1 MSILKITG
9 GRSLSGSLRVQGAKN
24 SALPL
29 LASSV
34 LTEGLSVFRNC
45 PRLTDVEATVRILRH
60 VGCRVYEEGDVLY
73 VDASGPIRPEVPDEM
88 MRQMRS
94 SVIFLG
100 ALLSRCGEA
109 CLSLPGGCEL
119 GPRPVDLHVMAL
131 RALGAEITEAG
142 GRLCCRCLRLK
153 GGHIALHTP
162 SVGATE
168 NAMLAAV
175 RAEGST
181 VITGAAREPE
191 ILDLQDH
198 LRACGALVAGAGSG
212 VIRIR
217 GTEKLRGG
225 EKRIMPDRIAAA
237 TYLAACAAAGGRV
250 RLYDACP
257 RDMDPVLRA
266 LGRMGCWIETGE
278 NLIVLERRGTLRSPG
293 PIITR
298 PHPGFPTDAQPP
310 LMAASLKAEGTTVMI
325 ETIFESRYRHV
336 PALQSM
342 GADIRTAGKTAVI
355 RGVEKLH
362 GASVR
367 ASDLRG
373 GAALAVAALSAE
385 GETLLGG
392 MEHVLRGY
400 EDMAGALTALGG
412 EARLLEDGIV
422 RGKDPRPGYGRDA
435 EDG

>member
-9 GRSLSGSLRVQGAKN
+9 GCSLNGSLRVQGAKN

-29 LASSV
+29 LAASV
-34 LTEGLSVFRNC
+34 LTGGLSVFRNC
-45 PRLTDVEATVRILRH
+45 PRLADVAATVRILRH
-60 VGCRVYEEGDVLY
+60 IGCRVYEEGDVLY
-73 VDASGPIRPEVPDEM
+73 VDASGPIAPEVPDEL

-109 CLSLPGGCEL
+109 SLSLPGGCEL
-119 GPRPVDLHVMAL
+119 GPRPVDLHLMAL
-131 RALGAEITEAG
+131 RALGAEVTEAG
-142 GRLCCRCLRLK
+142 GRLCCRAARLT
-153 GGHIALHTP
+153 GGRIDLPTP

-175 RAEGST
+175 LAEGST

-191 ILDLQDH
+191 LLDLQDY
-198 LRACGALVAGAGSG
+198 LRACGALVTGAGSG
-212 VIRIR
+212 VIRVCGVR
-217 GTEKLRGG
+217 KLHGG
-225 EKRIMPDRIAAA
+225 EKRILPDRIAAA
-237 TYLAACAAAGGRV
+237 TWLAACAAAGGRV
-250 RLYDACP
+250 RLYEACP
-257 RDMDPVLRA
+257 EHMVPVLQA
-266 LGRMGCWIETGE
+266 LRRMGCTVNTGE
-278 NLIVLERRGTLRSPG
+278 NLIVLERKGELRSPG

-310 LMAASLKAEGTTVMI
+310 LMAASLKAAGTTVMI

-336 PALQSM
+336 PALRSM

-355 RGVEKLH
+355 RGVKTLRA
-362 GASVR
+362 GDLL

-385 GETLLGG
+385 GESLIRGL
-392 MEHVLRGY
+392 EHVERGY
-400 EDMAGALTALGG
+400 EDMAAALTALGAAA
-412 EARLLEDGIV
+412 ERLE
-422 RGKDPRPGYGRDA
+422 
-435 EDG
+435 E

>member
-9 GRSLSGSLRVQGAKN
+9 GCSLNGSLRVQGAKN

-29 LASSV
+29 LAASV

-45 PRLTDVEATVRILRH
+45 PRLTDVAATVRILRH
-60 VGCRVYEEGDVLY
+60 IGCRVYEEGDVLY
-73 VDASGPIRPEVPDEM
+73 VDSSGPISPEVPDEL

-100 ALLSRCGEA
+100 SLLSRCGEA
-109 CLSLPGGCEL
+109 SLSLPGGCEL
-119 GPRPVDLHVMAL
+119 GPRPVDLHLMAL
-131 RALGAEITEAG
+131 RALGAEVTEAG
-142 GRLCCRCLRLK
+142 GRLCCRASRLK
-153 GGHIALHTP
+153 GGRIDLSIP

-168 NAMLAAV
+168 NAMLAAAL
-175 RAEGST
+175 AEGST

-191 ILDLQDH
+191 ILDLQEY
-198 LRACGALVAGAGSG
+198 LRTCGALVAGAGSG
-212 VIRIR
+212 VIRIH
-217 GTEKLRGG
+217 GVKKLCGG
-225 EKRIMPDRIAAA
+225 EKRVLPDRIAAA

-257 RDMDPVLRA
+257 EHMAPVLQA
-266 LGRMGCWIETGE
+266 FHRMGCTLSTGE
-278 NLIVLERRGTLRSPG
+278 NLIVLERRGALRSPG

-310 LMAASLKAEGTTVMI
+310 LMAAALKAEGITVMI

-336 PALQSM
+336 PALRGM

-355 RGVEKLH
+355 RGVDALC
-362 GASVR
+362 GAEVL
-367 ASDLRG
+367 APDLRG

-385 GETLLGG
+385 GETLLRG
-392 MEHVLRGY
+392 MGHVDRGY
-400 EDMAGALTALGG
+400 EDLAEALTALGA
-412 EARLLEDGIV
+412 EACRLKE
-422 RGKDPRPGYGRDA
+422 
-435 EDG
+435 

>member
-1 MSILKITG
+1 MSVLKITG
-9 GRSLSGSLRVQGAKN
+9 GRRLDGSLRVQGAKN

-29 LASSV
+29 LAASV

-45 PRLTDVEATVRILRH
+45 PRLTDVAATVRILRH
-60 VGCRVYEEGDVLY
+60 VGCRVYGEGDALY
-73 VDASGPIRPEVPDEM
+73 VDSSGPISPEAPEEL

-109 CLSLPGGCEL
+109 ALSLPGGCEL
-119 GPRPVDLHVMAL
+119 GPRPVDLHLMAL
-131 RALGAEITEAG
+131 RALGAEVTEAG
-142 GRLCCRCLRLK
+142 GRLCCRASSLR
-153 GGHIALHTP
+153 GGHIALPIP

-191 ILDLQDH
+191 IRDLQDY
-198 LRACGALVAGAGSG
+198 LRSCGALVAGAGSS

-217 GTEKLRGG
+217 GTEKLRGA
-225 EKRIMPDRIAAA
+225 EKRILPDRIAAA
-237 TYLAACAAAGGRV
+237 TYLAAGASAGGRV
-250 RLYDACP
+250 RLYDAGP

-266 LGRMGCWIETGE
+266 LQRMGCELTVGE
-278 NLIVLERRGTLRSPG
+278 NLIVLERKGRLLSPG

-298 PHPGFPTDAQPP
+298 PHPDFPTDAQPP
-310 LMAASLKAEGTTVMI
+310 LMAASLRAAGTTVMI
-325 ETIFESRYRHV
+325 ENIFESRYRHV
-336 PALQSM
+336 PALRSM

-355 RGVEKLH
+355 RGVEKLA
-362 GASVR
+362 GAEMT

-373 GAALAVAALSAE
+373 GAALAVAALAAE
-385 GETLLGG
+385 GVSRIRG
-392 MEHVLRGY
+392 MEHVDRGY
-400 EDMAGALTALGG
+400 EDMAGALIALGA
-412 EARLLEDGIV
+412 EAELLEEQ
-422 RGKDPRPGYGRDA
+422 R
-435 EDG
+435 

>member
-1 MSILKITG
+1 MRVLKITG
-9 GRSLSGSLRVQGAKN
+9 GRSLNGSLRVQGAKN

-29 LASSV
+29 LAASV

-45 PRLTDVEATVRILRH
+45 PRLTDVEATVAILRH
-60 VGCRVYEEGDVLY
+60 VGCRVYGEGDALY
-73 VDASGPIRPEVPDEM
+73 VDASGPICPEIPDELM
-88 MRQMRS
+88 GRMRS

-100 ALLSRCGEA
+100 ALLSRCGEVT
-109 CLSLPGGCEL
+109 LSLPGGCEL
-119 GPRPVDLHVMAL
+119 GPRPVDLHLLAL
-131 RALGAEITEAG
+131 RALGAEVTEAG
-142 GRLCCRCLRLK
+142 GRICCRAAGLK
-153 GGHIALHTP
+153 GNSIVLPTV

-175 RAEGST
+175 RASGST

-191 ILDLQDH
+191 IVDLQEY
-198 LRACGALVAGAGSG
+198 LRSCGALVTGAGSS
-212 VIRIR
+212 VIRIQ
-217 GTEKLRGG
+217 GTERLLGA

-237 TYLAACAAAGGRV
+237 TWLTACASAGGRI

-257 RDMDPVLRA
+257 AHMEPILRA
-266 LGRMGCWIETGE
+266 LRRMGCAVTTGE
-278 NLIVLERRGTLRSPG
+278 NLIVLERREPLRSPG

-310 LMAASLKAEGTTVMI
+310 LMAASLKAKGVTVMI

-355 RGVEKLH
+355 RGVDALH

-373 GAALAVAALSAE
+373 GAALAVAALAAE
-385 GETLLGG
+385 GETVIRG

-400 EDMAGALTALGG
+400 EDIAGALDALGA
-412 EARLLEDGIV
+412 EASLCSE
-422 RGKDPRPGYGRDA
+422 
-435 EDG
+435 

>member
-73 VDASGPIRPEVPDEM
+73 VDASGPIRPEVPDGL

-142 GRLCCRCLRLK
+142 GRLCCLCAHLK
-153 GGHIALHTP
+153 GGHIALPTP

-217 GTEKLRGG
+217 GVDKLRGA
-225 EKRIMPDRIAAA
+225 EHRIIPDRIAAA
-237 TYLAACAAAGGRV
+237 TYLSAAAAAGGRV
-250 RLYDACP
+250 RLYDVLPAQLA
-257 RDMDPVLRA
+257 PVLQTMRQ
-266 LGRMGCWIETGE
+266 LGCSVSAGE
-278 NLIVLERRGTLRSPG
+278 GIVVLERKGPLTSPG

-298 PHPGFPTDAQPP
+298 PYPGFPTDAQPP
-310 LMAASLKAEGTTVMI
+310 VMAACLLAEGTTVFI
-325 ETIFESRYRHV
+325 ETIFESRFRHV
-336 PALQSM
+336 PDLRRM
-342 GADIRTAGKTAVI
+342 GAEIQTDGKTAVI
-355 RGVEKLH
+355 RGVKALRGGEVE
-362 GASVR
+362 A
-367 ASDLRG
+367 ADLRG
-373 GAALAVAALSAE
+373 GAALVVAALAAE
-385 GETLLGG
+385 GESTVRGLRHLD
-392 MEHVLRGY
+392 RGY
-400 EDMAGALTALGG
+400 EELDNTLGSLGAEICRLDGG
-412 EARLLEDGIV
+412 DEGE
-422 RGKDPRPGYGRDA
+422 
-435 EDG
+435 

>member
-9 GRSLSGSLRVQGAKN
+9 GRSLNGSLHVQGAKN

-29 LASSV
+29 LAASV

-45 PRLTDVEATVRILRH
+45 PRLTDVAATVRILRH
-60 VGCRVYEEGDVLY
+60 IGCRVYEEGDVLY
-73 VDASGPIRPEVPDEM
+73 VDSSGPISPEVPDEL

-109 CLSLPGGCEL
+109 SLSLPGGCEL
-119 GPRPVDLHVMAL
+119 GPRPVDLHLMAL
-131 RALGAEITEAG
+131 RALGAEVTEAG
-142 GRLCCRCLRLK
+142 DRLCCRASRLK
-153 GGHIALHTP
+153 GGRIDLPIP

-175 RAEGST
+175 LAEGST

-191 ILDLQDH
+191 ILDLQAY
-198 LRACGALVAGAGSG
+198 LRTCGALVAGAGSG
-212 VIRIR
+212 VIRIH
-217 GTEKLRGG
+217 GVKKLWGG
-225 EKRIMPDRIAAA
+225 EKRVLPDRIAAA

-257 RDMDPVLRA
+257 EHMAPVLQA
-266 LGRMGCWIETGE
+266 LHRMGCTVSTGE
-278 NLIVLERRGTLRSPG
+278 NLIVLERRGALRSPG

-310 LMAASLKAEGTTVMI
+310 LMAASLKAEGITVMI

-336 PALQSM
+336 PALRGM

-355 RGVEKLH
+355 RGVDALR
-362 GASVR
+362 GAEVL
-367 ASDLRG
+367 APDLRG

-385 GETLLGG
+385 GETLIRG
-392 MEHVLRGY
+392 MGHVDRGY
-400 EDMAGALTALGG
+400 EDMAEALTALGA
-412 EARLLEDGIV
+412 EACCLKE
-422 RGKDPRPGYGRDA
+422 
-435 EDG
+435 

>member
-9 GRSLSGSLRVQGAKN
+9 GRSLNGSLRVQGAKN

-29 LASSV
+29 LAASV

-45 PRLTDVEATVRILRH
+45 PRLTDVAATVRILRH
-60 VGCRVYEEGDVLY
+60 IGCRVYEEGDVLY
-73 VDASGPIRPEVPDEM
+73 VDSSGPISPEVPDEL

-109 CLSLPGGCEL
+109 SLSLPGGCEL
-119 GPRPVDLHVMAL
+119 GPRPVDLHLMAL
-131 RALGAEITEAG
+131 RALGEEVTEAG
-142 GRLCCRCLRLK
+142 DRLCCRASRLK
-153 GGHIALHTP
+153 GGRIDLPIP

-175 RAEGST
+175 LAEGST

-191 ILDLQDH
+191 ILDLQAY
-198 LRACGALVAGAGSG
+198 LRTCGALVAGAGSG
-212 VIRIR
+212 VIRIH
-217 GTEKLRGG
+217 GVKKLWGG
-225 EKRIMPDRIAAA
+225 EKRVLPDRIAAA

-257 RDMDPVLRA
+257 EHMAPVLQA
-266 LGRMGCWIETGE
+266 LHRMGCTVSTGE
-278 NLIVLERRGTLRSPG
+278 NLIVLERRGALRSPG

-310 LMAASLKAEGTTVMI
+310 LMAASLKAEGITVMI

-336 PALQSM
+336 PALRGM

-355 RGVEKLH
+355 RGVDALR
-362 GASVR
+362 GAEVL
-367 ASDLRG
+367 APDLRG

-385 GETLLGG
+385 GETLIRG
-392 MEHVLRGY
+392 MGHVDRGY
-400 EDMAGALTALGG
+400 EDMAEALTALGA
-412 EARLLEDGIV
+412 EACCLKE
-422 RGKDPRPGYGRDA
+422 
-435 EDG
+435 

>member
-9 GRSLSGSLRVQGAKN
+9 GRSLNGSLRVQGAKN

-29 LASSV
+29 LAASV

-45 PRLTDVEATVRILRH
+45 PRLTDVAATVRILRH
-60 VGCRVYEEGDVLY
+60 IGCRVYEEGDVLY
-73 VDASGPIRPEVPDEM
+73 VDSSGPISPEVPDEL

-109 CLSLPGGCEL
+109 SLSLPGGCEL
-119 GPRPVDLHVMAL
+119 GPRPVDLHLMAL
-131 RALGAEITEAG
+131 RALGAEVTEAG
-142 GRLCCRCLRLK
+142 DRLCCRASRLK
-153 GGHIALHTP
+153 GGRIDLPIP

-175 RAEGST
+175 LAEGST

-191 ILDLQDH
+191 ILDLQAY
-198 LRACGALVAGAGSG
+198 LRTCGALVAGAGSG
-212 VIRIR
+212 VIRIH
-217 GTEKLRGG
+217 GVKKLWGG
-225 EKRIMPDRIAAA
+225 EKRVLPDRIAAA

-257 RDMDPVLRA
+257 EHMAPVLQA
-266 LGRMGCWIETGE
+266 LHRMGCTVSTGE
-278 NLIVLERRGTLRSPG
+278 NLIVLERRGALRSPG

-310 LMAASLKAEGTTVMI
+310 LMAASLKAEGITVMI

-336 PALQSM
+336 PALRGM

-355 RGVEKLH
+355 RGVDALR
-362 GASVR
+362 GAEVL
-367 ASDLRG
+367 APDLRG

-385 GETLLGG
+385 GETLIRG
-392 MEHVLRGY
+392 MGHVDRGY
-400 EDMAGALTALGG
+400 EDMAEALTALGA
-412 EARLLEDGIV
+412 EACCLKE
-422 RGKDPRPGYGRDA
+422 
-435 EDG
+435 

>member
-1 MSILKITG
+1 M
-9 GRSLSGSLRVQGAKN
+9 
-24 SALPL
+24 
-29 LASSV
+29 
-34 LTEGLSVFRNC
+34 
-45 PRLTDVEATVRILRH
+45 
-60 VGCRVYEEGDVLY
+60 
-73 VDASGPIRPEVPDEM
+73 
-88 MRQMRS
+88 
-94 SVIFLG
+94 
-100 ALLSRCGEA
+100 
-109 CLSLPGGCEL
+109 
-119 GPRPVDLHVMAL
+119 
-131 RALGAEITEAG
+131 
-142 GRLCCRCLRLK
+142 
-153 GGHIALHTP
+153 
-162 SVGATE
+162 
-168 NAMLAAV
+168 
-175 RAEGST
+175 
-181 VITGAAREPE
+181 
-191 ILDLQDH
+191 
-198 LRACGALVAGAGSG
+198 
-212 VIRIR
+212 
-217 GTEKLRGG
+217 
-225 EKRIMPDRIAAA
+225 
-237 TYLAACAAAGGRV
+237 
-250 RLYDACP
+250 
-257 RDMDPVLRA
+257 
-266 LGRMGCWIETGE
+266 
-278 NLIVLERRGTLRSPG
+278 LERRGTLRSPG

-422 RGKDPRPGYGRDA
+422 RGKEPRPGYGRDA